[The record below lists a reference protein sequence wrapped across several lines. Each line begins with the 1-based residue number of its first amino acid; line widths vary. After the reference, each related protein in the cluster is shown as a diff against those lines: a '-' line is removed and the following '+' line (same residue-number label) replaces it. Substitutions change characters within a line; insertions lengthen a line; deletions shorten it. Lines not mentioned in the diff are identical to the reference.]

1 MLLALIENWRKVID
15 NKGFEV
21 AVLMEL
27 SKAFNTIN
35 HNLLIAKLHVYG
47 FSNDRRKLLYSY
59 LRNRWL
65 TKKINQKF
73 SSWKEEGYILNKKR
87 FWDLLLTR
95 YG

>member
-1 MLLALIENWRKVID
+1 MLLALTENWKKVID

-87 FWDLLLTR
+87 FWDLLLIR